1 MEDAIDFFFGHS
13 NANLPGLWFFII
25 CWGNKIP
32 YIFCFFYHHFQQLH
46 GANVYFPCLRLF
58 FFFFFFQE
66 DSIYI
71 ISSMFN
77 SEGIYKEQR
86 MHKDRSKEIRLIFKK
101 NFYVSF

>member
-58 FFFFFFQE
+58 FFFFFSKKIAF
-66 DSIYI
+66 
-71 ISSMFN
+71 ISSRAC
-77 SEGIYKEQR
+77 SIAKESI
-86 MHKDRSKEIRLIFKK
+86 KNKECTKIVRKK
-101 NFYVSF
+101 SV